1 MQDIDRGETGQLKL
15 TMSNLEVSRIQ
26 TAQEFL
32 HLCEDLL
39 YKNEAEYSLLLGLVE
54 ACVKQNKSAAQF
66 YITKSDSELSG
77 VAYVSDRNLVISNLT
92 TESVLALT
100 DQLYFDK
107 INFPGVVGPVIPS
120 ELFAKTWAGLT
131 EQKFKI
137 GMAQKIYQLEKVI
150 SVNPVPG
157 SLSVCDDKYQDLIT
171 QWVYEFSLESLPH
184 EANTIE
190 RAREFAINKIPKGE
204 VYIWLDESGV
214 PVSMNSVGRPTKHG
228 ISVSAVYTPKNLRKK
243 GYASALVAG
252 TSQRMLDQGKKI
264 CVLYTDLANPTS
276 NKIYQK
282 IGYQEIATS
291 AHYIFA

>member
-1 MQDIDRGETGQLKL
+1 MSDI
-15 TMSNLEVSRIQ
+15 EVFRIQ

-32 HLCEDLL
+32 DLCKDLL
-39 YKNEAEYSLLLGLVE
+39 YQNEAEYSLLIGLTEV
-54 ACVKQNKSAAQF
+54 CIKQNKNMGQF
-66 YITKSDSELSG
+66 YITKNDSVLNG
-77 VAYVSDRNLVISNLT
+77 AAYVSDRNLIISNLSI
-92 TESVLALT
+92 ESVLALA

-107 INFPGVVGPVIPS
+107 INFPGVVGPVEPT

-131 EQKFKI
+131 EQKYKI
-137 GMAQKIYQLEKVI
+137 GMAQKIYQLSKVI
-150 SVNPVPG
+150 AARPVAG
-157 SLSVCDDKYQDLIT
+157 SISVCTEKHQDLIT

-184 EANTIE
+184 EANSIE
-190 RAREFAINKIPKGE
+190 RAREFAVNKIPKGE
-204 VYIWLDESGV
+204 VYIWSDEAGI

-252 TSQRMLDQGKKI
+252 TSQRMLEQGKKI
-264 CVLYTDLANPTS
+264 CVLYTDLSNPTS

-282 IGYQEIATS
+282 IGYQEVATS